1 MSFCAAY
8 MPMITI
14 SGKYASADVYV
25 AGFDTLDS
33 ASYGQIVQLL
43 SVPCMKGSKIAIM
56 PDVHAGI
63 GACVGYT
70 QTFTDTIVPNLV
82 GVDIACFTKDTKVR
96 LADGRDLSFEE
107 LINESDVD
115 HYGYALDKDGHV
127 QIAKLDCPRKISH
140 ADSLLAITL
149 DNGETIKCTKDHVFF
164 KRDLT
169 EVGAS
174 ELKIGDSL
182 YPLYLKPRCDITDSE
197 FYVSNERLTG
207 DTNHLCVYDA
217 VDNKYHYVHWLS
229 DDYNARHGYVSYTGK
244 SFVRHHVDFN
254 KFNNNPTNIARLSY
268 VDHWKVHANS
278 MRITNAMGV
287 TGYAAA
293 GKKHP
298 NLFSIA
304 GKKRAES
311 TWHGKNADKN
321 RSDWSQRMKNRWLD
335 NEFAQKQRELSSK
348 RQLLHNTQKFTSY
361 NSEEWFQN
369 RQKLGKIR
377 RVLAALDAEHV
388 ELTADSYDAYKDR
401 FYNYSCYSKVVDLL
415 SKLNFTFDDV
425 RNGKVPPN
433 HRIVHIEEIPG
444 DDVYCLTNFEYG
456 NFALSAGVFVHNC
469 GMLVCKIS
477 PEYQFNYERLDK
489 LIRLNIPSGM
499 NHRKTLHTFAKNVD
513 LSGLVADT
521 DRNKLLYSVGSL
533 GGGNHFIEVDV
544 DEAGD
549 HYIVIHSGSRYL
561 GQVVCKFH
569 QQRAIDRYLR
579 NRKATSDETQ
589 YPSNLAWLE
598 GTDVDD
604 YLNDMKICSEFS
616 YWNRKTML
624 QEILDGMDIKRR
636 YIMEEFT
643 TLHNYVD
650 VDNKI
655 IRKGSIS
662 LQDGERAI
670 IPMNMRDGSLI
681 VTGKGNAAANF
692 SGPHGAGRVLSRGDA
707 KAKLSMEDFKA
718 AMEGIYSTSVRTST
732 IDESPMAYKPVQ
744 AILDNIGDLCTVDTV
759 IKPEYNFKAS

>member
-1 MSFCAAY
+1 
-8 MPMITI
+8 MITI
-14 SGKYASADVYV
+14 DGKYCSADVYV
-25 AGFDTLDS
+25 AGYDKLDS

-56 PDVHAGI
+56 PDVHAGV
-63 GACVGYT
+63 GCVVGYT
-70 QTFTDTIVPNLV
+70 QTVTDTIVPNLV
-82 GVDIACFTKDTKVR
+82 GVDVA
-96 LADGRDLSFEE
+96 
-107 LINESDVD
+107 
-115 HYGYALDKDGHV
+115 
-127 QIAKLDCPRKISH
+127 
-140 ADSLLAITL
+140 
-149 DNGETIKCTKDHVFF
+149 
-164 KRDLT
+164 
-169 EVGAS
+169 
-174 ELKIGDSL
+174 
-182 YPLYLKPRCDITDSE
+182 
-197 FYVSNERLTG
+197 
-207 DTNHLCVYDA
+207 
-217 VDNKYHYVHWLS
+217 
-229 DDYNARHGYVSYTGK
+229 
-244 SFVRHHVDFN
+244 
-254 KFNNNPTNIARLSY
+254 
-268 VDHWKVHANS
+268 
-278 MRITNAMGV
+278 
-287 TGYAAA
+287 
-293 GKKHP
+293 
-298 NLFSIA
+298 
-304 GKKRAES
+304 
-311 TWHGKNADKN
+311 
-321 RSDWSQRMKNRWLD
+321 
-335 NEFAQKQRELSSK
+335 
-348 RQLLHNTQKFTSY
+348 
-361 NSEEWFQN
+361 
-369 RQKLGKIR
+369 
-377 RVLAALDAEHV
+377 
-388 ELTADSYDAYKDR
+388 
-401 FYNYSCYSKVVDLL
+401 
-415 SKLNFTFDDV
+415 
-425 RNGKVPPN
+425 
-433 HRIVHIEEIPG
+433 
-444 DDVYCLTNFEYG
+444 
-456 NFALSAGVFVHNC
+456 C
-469 GMLVCKIS
+469 GMLVCKVS
-477 PEYQFNYERLDK
+477 QDYDFNYERLDK

-499 NHRKTLHTFAKNVD
+499 NHRKTLHKLAKNVD

-579 NRKATSDETQ
+579 NRKETGDETQ

-616 YWNRKTML
+616 YWNRKAML

-707 KAKLSMEDFKA
+707 KARLSMEDFKA

-759 IKPEYNFKAS
+759 NFKAS

>member
-1 MSFCAAY
+1 
-8 MPMITI
+8 MITI

-56 PDVHAGI
+56 PDVHAGV
-63 GACVGYT
+63 GCVVGYT
-70 QTFTDTIVPNLV
+70 QTVTDTIVPNLV
-82 GVDIACFTKDTKVR
+82 GVDVA
-96 LADGRDLSFEE
+96 
-107 LINESDVD
+107 
-115 HYGYALDKDGHV
+115 
-127 QIAKLDCPRKISH
+127 
-140 ADSLLAITL
+140 
-149 DNGETIKCTKDHVFF
+149 
-164 KRDLT
+164 
-169 EVGAS
+169 
-174 ELKIGDSL
+174 
-182 YPLYLKPRCDITDSE
+182 
-197 FYVSNERLTG
+197 
-207 DTNHLCVYDA
+207 
-217 VDNKYHYVHWLS
+217 
-229 DDYNARHGYVSYTGK
+229 
-244 SFVRHHVDFN
+244 
-254 KFNNNPTNIARLSY
+254 
-268 VDHWKVHANS
+268 
-278 MRITNAMGV
+278 
-287 TGYAAA
+287 
-293 GKKHP
+293 
-298 NLFSIA
+298 
-304 GKKRAES
+304 
-311 TWHGKNADKN
+311 
-321 RSDWSQRMKNRWLD
+321 
-335 NEFAQKQRELSSK
+335 
-348 RQLLHNTQKFTSY
+348 
-361 NSEEWFQN
+361 
-369 RQKLGKIR
+369 
-377 RVLAALDAEHV
+377 
-388 ELTADSYDAYKDR
+388 
-401 FYNYSCYSKVVDLL
+401 
-415 SKLNFTFDDV
+415 
-425 RNGKVPPN
+425 
-433 HRIVHIEEIPG
+433 
-444 DDVYCLTNFEYG
+444 
-456 NFALSAGVFVHNC
+456 C
-469 GMLVCKIS
+469 GMLVCKVS
-477 PEYQFNYERLDK
+477 KDYSFNYERLDK
-489 LIRLNIPSGM
+489 LIRLSIPSGM

-681 VTGKGNAAANF
+681 VIGKGNAAANF

-707 KAKLSMEDFKA
+707 KAKLSMEDFKV

>member
-1 MSFCAAY
+1 
-8 MPMITI
+8 MITI
-14 SGKYASADVYV
+14 DGKYCSADVYV
-25 AGFDTLDS
+25 AGYDKLDS

-56 PDVHAGI
+56 PDVHAGV
-63 GACVGYT
+63 GCVVGYT
-70 QTFTDTIVPNLV
+70 QTVTDTIVPNLV
-82 GVDIACFTKDTKVR
+82 GVDVA
-96 LADGRDLSFEE
+96 
-107 LINESDVD
+107 
-115 HYGYALDKDGHV
+115 
-127 QIAKLDCPRKISH
+127 
-140 ADSLLAITL
+140 
-149 DNGETIKCTKDHVFF
+149 
-164 KRDLT
+164 
-169 EVGAS
+169 
-174 ELKIGDSL
+174 
-182 YPLYLKPRCDITDSE
+182 
-197 FYVSNERLTG
+197 
-207 DTNHLCVYDA
+207 
-217 VDNKYHYVHWLS
+217 
-229 DDYNARHGYVSYTGK
+229 
-244 SFVRHHVDFN
+244 
-254 KFNNNPTNIARLSY
+254 
-268 VDHWKVHANS
+268 
-278 MRITNAMGV
+278 
-287 TGYAAA
+287 
-293 GKKHP
+293 
-298 NLFSIA
+298 
-304 GKKRAES
+304 
-311 TWHGKNADKN
+311 
-321 RSDWSQRMKNRWLD
+321 
-335 NEFAQKQRELSSK
+335 
-348 RQLLHNTQKFTSY
+348 
-361 NSEEWFQN
+361 
-369 RQKLGKIR
+369 
-377 RVLAALDAEHV
+377 
-388 ELTADSYDAYKDR
+388 
-401 FYNYSCYSKVVDLL
+401 
-415 SKLNFTFDDV
+415 
-425 RNGKVPPN
+425 
-433 HRIVHIEEIPG
+433 
-444 DDVYCLTNFEYG
+444 
-456 NFALSAGVFVHNC
+456 C
-469 GMLVCKIS
+469 GMLVCKVS
-477 PEYQFNYERLDK
+477 QDYNFNYERLDK

-499 NHRKTLHTFAKNVD
+499 NHRKTLHKFAKNVD
-513 LSGLVADT
+513 LSGLIADT

-579 NRKATSDETQ
+579 NRKETGDETQ

-598 GTDVDD
+598 GSDTDD
-604 YLNDMKICSEFS
+604 YLNDMNLCADFS
-616 YWNRKTML
+616 YWSRKAML

>member
-1 MSFCAAY
+1 
-8 MPMITI
+8 MITI
-14 SGKYASADVYV
+14 DGKYCSADVYV
-25 AGFDTLDS
+25 AGYDKLDS

-56 PDVHAGI
+56 PDVHAGV
-63 GACVGYT
+63 GCVVGYT
-70 QTFTDTIVPNLV
+70 QTVTDTIVPNLV
-82 GVDIACFTKDTKVR
+82 GVDVA
-96 LADGRDLSFEE
+96 
-107 LINESDVD
+107 
-115 HYGYALDKDGHV
+115 
-127 QIAKLDCPRKISH
+127 
-140 ADSLLAITL
+140 
-149 DNGETIKCTKDHVFF
+149 
-164 KRDLT
+164 
-169 EVGAS
+169 
-174 ELKIGDSL
+174 
-182 YPLYLKPRCDITDSE
+182 
-197 FYVSNERLTG
+197 
-207 DTNHLCVYDA
+207 
-217 VDNKYHYVHWLS
+217 
-229 DDYNARHGYVSYTGK
+229 
-244 SFVRHHVDFN
+244 
-254 KFNNNPTNIARLSY
+254 
-268 VDHWKVHANS
+268 
-278 MRITNAMGV
+278 
-287 TGYAAA
+287 
-293 GKKHP
+293 
-298 NLFSIA
+298 
-304 GKKRAES
+304 
-311 TWHGKNADKN
+311 
-321 RSDWSQRMKNRWLD
+321 
-335 NEFAQKQRELSSK
+335 
-348 RQLLHNTQKFTSY
+348 
-361 NSEEWFQN
+361 
-369 RQKLGKIR
+369 
-377 RVLAALDAEHV
+377 
-388 ELTADSYDAYKDR
+388 
-401 FYNYSCYSKVVDLL
+401 
-415 SKLNFTFDDV
+415 
-425 RNGKVPPN
+425 
-433 HRIVHIEEIPG
+433 
-444 DDVYCLTNFEYG
+444 
-456 NFALSAGVFVHNC
+456 C
-469 GMLVCKIS
+469 GMLVCKVS
-477 PEYQFNYERLDK
+477 QDYNFNYERLDK

-499 NHRKTLHTFAKNVD
+499 NHRKTLHKFAKNVD
-513 LSGLVADT
+513 LSGLIADT

-579 NRKATSDETQ
+579 NRKETGDETQ

-598 GTDVDD
+598 GSDTDD
-604 YLNDMKICSEFS
+604 YLNDMNICSEFS
-616 YWNRKTML
+616 YWNRKAML

>member
-1 MSFCAAY
+1 
-8 MPMITI
+8 MITI
-14 SGKYASADVYV
+14 DGKYCSADVYV
-25 AGFDTLDS
+25 AGYDKLDS

-56 PDVHAGI
+56 PDVHAGV
-63 GACVGYT
+63 GCVVGYT
-70 QTFTDTIVPNLV
+70 QTVTDTIVPNLV
-82 GVDIACFTKDTKVR
+82 GVDVA
-96 LADGRDLSFEE
+96 
-107 LINESDVD
+107 
-115 HYGYALDKDGHV
+115 
-127 QIAKLDCPRKISH
+127 
-140 ADSLLAITL
+140 
-149 DNGETIKCTKDHVFF
+149 
-164 KRDLT
+164 
-169 EVGAS
+169 
-174 ELKIGDSL
+174 
-182 YPLYLKPRCDITDSE
+182 
-197 FYVSNERLTG
+197 
-207 DTNHLCVYDA
+207 
-217 VDNKYHYVHWLS
+217 
-229 DDYNARHGYVSYTGK
+229 
-244 SFVRHHVDFN
+244 
-254 KFNNNPTNIARLSY
+254 
-268 VDHWKVHANS
+268 
-278 MRITNAMGV
+278 
-287 TGYAAA
+287 
-293 GKKHP
+293 
-298 NLFSIA
+298 
-304 GKKRAES
+304 
-311 TWHGKNADKN
+311 
-321 RSDWSQRMKNRWLD
+321 
-335 NEFAQKQRELSSK
+335 
-348 RQLLHNTQKFTSY
+348 
-361 NSEEWFQN
+361 
-369 RQKLGKIR
+369 
-377 RVLAALDAEHV
+377 
-388 ELTADSYDAYKDR
+388 
-401 FYNYSCYSKVVDLL
+401 
-415 SKLNFTFDDV
+415 
-425 RNGKVPPN
+425 
-433 HRIVHIEEIPG
+433 
-444 DDVYCLTNFEYG
+444 
-456 NFALSAGVFVHNC
+456 C
-469 GMLVCKIS
+469 GMLVCKVS
-477 PEYQFNYERLDK
+477 QDYNFNYERLDK

-499 NHRKTLHTFAKNVD
+499 NHRKTLHKFAKNVD
-513 LSGLVADT
+513 LSGLIADT

-579 NRKATSDETQ
+579 NRKETGDETQ

-598 GTDVDD
+598 GSDTDD
-604 YLNDMKICSEFS
+604 YLNDMNICADFS
-616 YWNRKTML
+616 YWGRKAML

>member
-1 MSFCAAY
+1 
-8 MPMITI
+8 MITI
-14 SGKYASADVYV
+14 DGKYASADVYV
-25 AGFDTLDS
+25 DGYDKLDS

-56 PDVHAGI
+56 PDVHAGV
-63 GACVGYT
+63 GCVVGYT
-70 QTFTDTIVPNLV
+70 QTVADTIVPNLV
-82 GVDIACFTKDTKVR
+82 GVDVA
-96 LADGRDLSFEE
+96 
-107 LINESDVD
+107 
-115 HYGYALDKDGHV
+115 
-127 QIAKLDCPRKISH
+127 
-140 ADSLLAITL
+140 
-149 DNGETIKCTKDHVFF
+149 
-164 KRDLT
+164 
-169 EVGAS
+169 
-174 ELKIGDSL
+174 
-182 YPLYLKPRCDITDSE
+182 
-197 FYVSNERLTG
+197 
-207 DTNHLCVYDA
+207 
-217 VDNKYHYVHWLS
+217 
-229 DDYNARHGYVSYTGK
+229 
-244 SFVRHHVDFN
+244 
-254 KFNNNPTNIARLSY
+254 
-268 VDHWKVHANS
+268 
-278 MRITNAMGV
+278 
-287 TGYAAA
+287 
-293 GKKHP
+293 
-298 NLFSIA
+298 
-304 GKKRAES
+304 
-311 TWHGKNADKN
+311 
-321 RSDWSQRMKNRWLD
+321 
-335 NEFAQKQRELSSK
+335 
-348 RQLLHNTQKFTSY
+348 
-361 NSEEWFQN
+361 
-369 RQKLGKIR
+369 
-377 RVLAALDAEHV
+377 
-388 ELTADSYDAYKDR
+388 
-401 FYNYSCYSKVVDLL
+401 
-415 SKLNFTFDDV
+415 
-425 RNGKVPPN
+425 
-433 HRIVHIEEIPG
+433 
-444 DDVYCLTNFEYG
+444 
-456 NFALSAGVFVHNC
+456 C
-469 GMLVCKIS
+469 GMLVCKVS
-477 PEYQFNYERLDK
+477 QDYDFNYERLDK

-499 NHRKTLHTFAKNVD
+499 NHRKTLHKFAKNVD
-513 LSGLVADT
+513 LSGLIADT

-579 NRKATSDETQ
+579 NRKETGDETQ

-598 GTDVDD
+598 GSDTDD
-604 YLNDMKICSEFS
+604 YLNDMNICSEFS
-616 YWNRKTML
+616 YWNRKAML